1 MTFSRKL
8 LVLFLGGSLLAGCE
22 SNSMWPSLSGE
33 APRAASNPTK
43 INIAAPSAPA
53 PVGSVGRTYR
63 PPQSINPNEKSGK
76 TVDRAVSETQMGLV
90 GKKTGTFVG
99 KKIFSMR
106 GDLSKL
112 KGAINRLNGRMSK
125 LRAEN
130 EAATQRYHGIVAAMS
145 AKLQAGTTPGNPVL
159 VKQWNE
165 AQQQLEK
172 IEGNISKMNGLSNDS
187 GSEAT
192 VAGYLLDSV
201 RATYTL
207 SGAVDEDHV
216 QLRRLEDEV
225 NRTVVFID
233 RLLNELSNDINRQT
247 GYLGNERRNL
257 TTMSIAIKNGER
269 YGASLVNRA
278 FAQTEIKTRAA
289 VRSGKR
295 RANSRPLVVI
305 RFDRPN
311 VAYQQALYNAISRAV
326 ERKPEAAFDLVAVS
340 PKAGTP
346 SARILNTTAAKRNA
360 EGVLRTLTDMGLPA
374 SRVNLTAANS
384 TTARSNEVRV
394 YVR

>member
-1 MTFSRKL
+1 
-8 LVLFLGGSLLAGCE
+8 
-22 SNSMWPSLSGE
+22 MWPSLSGE
-33 APRAASNPTK
+33 DPNTAPAQSSSA
-43 INIAAPSAPA
+43 AAPSAPTPVASGSASRAYTPPTATRASSAAA
-53 PVGSVGRTYR
+53 PVVAG
-63 PPQSINPNEKSGK
+63 PAAKS
-76 TVDRAVSETQMGLV
+76 
-90 GKKTGTFVG
+90 TGTFVG
-99 KKIFSMR
+99 KKIVSMR
-106 GDLSKL
+106 SDLDKL
-112 KGAINRLNGRMSK
+112 KGAINRLNSRMTT
-125 LRAEN
+125 LRTEN
-130 EAATQRYHGIVAAMS
+130 ESSTQRYHGIVAAMN

-165 AQQQLEK
+165 AQLQLEK

-216 QLRRLEDEV
+216 QLRSVEDDA

-247 GYLGNERRNL
+247 SYLANERRNL

-269 YGASLVNRA
+269 YGASLMNRA
-278 FAQTEIKTRAA
+278 FAQAEIKARTAA
-289 VRSGKR
+289 RSGKR
-295 RANSRPLVVI
+295 RASSRPLVVI
-305 RFDRPN
+305 RFDRQN
-311 VAYQQALYNAISRAV
+311 VAYQQALYNAVSRAV
-326 ERKPEAAFDLVAVS
+326 ERKPDAAFDLVAVS
-340 PKAGTP
+340 PKVGSP

-360 EGVLRTLTDMGLPA
+360 EGVLRTLTDMGLSA
-374 SRVNLTAANS
+374 SRVNLTATNS
-384 TTARSNEVRV
+384 ATAQANEVRV

>member
-1 MTFSRKL
+1 MTLSRKT
-8 LVLFLGGSLLAGCE
+8 LVLITSGLLLAGCE
-22 SNSMWPSLSGE
+22 SNSLWPSLSGE
-33 APRAASNPTK
+33 APTTTSAQAQTSET
-43 INIAAPSAPA
+43 APNAAPA
-53 PVGSVGRTYR
+53 PVANSSTGSMYSSPVTTGASSATA
-63 PPQSINPNEKSGK
+63 PVVAGPAPKS
-76 TVDRAVSETQMGLV
+76 
-90 GKKTGTFVG
+90 TGTFVG
-99 KKIFSMR
+99 KKIVSMR
-106 GDLSKL
+106 SDLGKL
-112 KGAINRLNGRMSK
+112 KGAINRLNSRMTT
-125 LRAEN
+125 LRTEN
-130 EAATQRYHGIVAAMS
+130 ESSTQRYHGVVAAMN

-165 AQQQLEK
+165 AQKQLEK

-216 QLRRLEDEV
+216 QLRGLEDEV

-247 GYLGNERRNL
+247 GYLSNERRNL

-269 YGASLVNRA
+269 YGASLMNRA
-278 FAQTEIKTRAA
+278 FAQAEIKARTAA
-289 VRSGKR
+289 RSGKR
-295 RANSRPLVVI
+295 RASSRPLVVI
-305 RFDRPN
+305 RFDRDN
-311 VAYQQALYNAISRAV
+311 VAYQQALYNAVSRAV
-326 ERKPEAAFDLVAVS
+326 ERKPDAAFDLVAVS
-340 PKAGTP
+340 PKVGSP
-346 SARILNTTAAKRNA
+346 SLRIFNSTAAKRNA

-374 SRVNLTAANS
+374 SRVNLTATNS
-384 TTARSNEVRV
+384 ATARSNEVRV

>member
-1 MTFSRKL
+1 MLRGNFQNS
-8 LVLFLGGSLLAGCE
+8 AGD
-22 SNSMWPSLSGE
+22 
-33 APRAASNPTK
+33 
-43 INIAAPSAPA
+43 
-53 PVGSVGRTYR
+53 
-63 PPQSINPNEKSGK
+63 KS
-76 TVDRAVSETQMGLV
+76 
-90 GKKTGTFVG
+90 TGTFVG

-112 KGAINRLNGRMSK
+112 KGAIDRLNSRMAK
-125 LRAEN
+125 IRGEN

-216 QLRRLEDEV
+216 QLRSLEDEV
-225 NRTVVFID
+225 NRTVIFID

-278 FAQTEIKTRAA
+278 FAQTEIKTRAV

-311 VAYQQALYNAISRAV
+311 VAYQQALYNAVSRAV

-374 SRVNLTAANS
+374 SRVNLTATNS
-384 TTARSNEVRV
+384 TSARSNEVRV

>member
-1 MTFSRKL
+1 M
-8 LVLFLGGSLLAGCE
+8 
-22 SNSMWPSLSGE
+22 
-33 APRAASNPTK
+33 
-43 INIAAPSAPA
+43 
-53 PVGSVGRTYR
+53 
-63 PPQSINPNEKSGK
+63 
-76 TVDRAVSETQMGLV
+76 
-90 GKKTGTFVG
+90 
-99 KKIFSMR
+99 
-106 GDLSKL
+106 
-112 KGAINRLNGRMSK
+112 
-125 LRAEN
+125 
-130 EAATQRYHGIVAAMS
+130 
-145 AKLQAGTTPGNPVL
+145 
-159 VKQWNE
+159 
-165 AQQQLEK
+165 
-172 IEGNISKMNGLSNDS
+172 
-187 GSEAT
+187 
-192 VAGYLLDSV
+192 
-201 RATYTL
+201 
-207 SGAVDEDHV
+207 
-216 QLRRLEDEV
+216 RRLEDEV

-384 TTARSNEVRV
+384 ATARSNEVRL

>member
-1 MTFSRKL
+1 MTFSRKA
-8 LVLFLGGSLLAGCE
+8 LVLITSGLLLAGCE
-22 SNSMWPSLSGE
+22 SDNLWPSLSGE
-33 APRAASNPTK
+33 APAATSAQAQTSGTVPNAPSPVANSSTGSAYSAPVATGASSA
-43 INIAAPSAPA
+43 AAPVVSGPA
-53 PVGSVGRTYR
+53 P
-63 PPQSINPNEKSGK
+63 KS
-76 TVDRAVSETQMGLV
+76 
-90 GKKTGTFVG
+90 TGTFVG
-99 KKIFSMR
+99 KKIVSMR
-106 GDLSKL
+106 SDLGKL
-112 KGAINRLNGRMSK
+112 KGAINRLNSRMTT
-125 LRAEN
+125 LRTEN
-130 EAATQRYHGIVAAMS
+130 ESSTQRYHGVVAAMN

-165 AQQQLEK
+165 AQKQLEK

-216 QLRRLEDEV
+216 QLRGLEDEV

-247 GYLGNERRNL
+247 GYLSNERRNL

-269 YGASLVNRA
+269 YGASLMNRA
-278 FAQTEIKTRAA
+278 FAQAEIKARTAA
-289 VRSGKR
+289 RSGKR
-295 RANSRPLVVI
+295 RASSRPLVVI
-305 RFDRPN
+305 RFDRDN
-311 VAYQQALYNAISRAV
+311 VAYQQALYNAVSRAV
-326 ERKPEAAFDLVAVS
+326 ERKPDAAFDLVAVS
-340 PKAGTP
+340 PKVGSP
-346 SARILNTTAAKRNA
+346 SLRILNTTAAKRNA

-374 SRVNLTAANS
+374 SRVNLTATNS
-384 TTARSNEVRV
+384 ATARSNEVRV

>member
-1 MTFSRKL
+1 MTFSRNALVLLTSGLL
-8 LVLFLGGSLLAGCE
+8 LVGCE
-22 SNSMWPSLSGE
+22 SNTLWPSLSGE
-33 APRAASNPTK
+33 DPATSSSSTK
-43 INIAAPSAPA
+43 INIAAPKAPA
-53 PVGSVGRTYR
+53 PVSSSAQAYT
-63 PPQSINPNEKSGK
+63 PPSATGAA
-76 TVDRAVSETQMGLV
+76 AVSQPVVAGPSP
-90 GKKTGTFVG
+90 KSTGTFVG
-99 KKIFSMR
+99 KKIVSMR
-106 GDLSKL
+106 GDLEKL
-112 KGAINRLNGRMSK
+112 KGAIDRLNSRMTA
-125 LRAEN
+125 LRGEN
-130 EAATQRYHGIVAAMS
+130 EAATQRYHGIVAAMN

-247 GYLGNERRNL
+247 SYLGNERRNL

-269 YGASLVNRA
+269 YGASLMNRA
-278 FAQTEIKTRAA
+278 FAQAEIKARTAA
-289 VRSGKR
+289 RSGKR
-295 RANSRPLVVI
+295 RATSRPLVVI

-311 VAYQQALYNAISRAV
+311 VAYQQALYNAVSRAV
-326 ERKPEAAFDLVAVS
+326 ERKPDAAFDLVAVS
-340 PKAGTP
+340 PKVGSS

-374 SRVNLTAANS
+374 SRVNLTATNS
-384 TTARSNEVRV
+384 ATARSNEVRV

>member
-1 MTFSRKL
+1 MIFSRTT
-8 LVLFLGGSLLAGCE
+8 LVLIAGGLLLASCK
-22 SNSMWPSLSGE
+22 SNSLWPSLSGE
-33 APRAASNPTK
+33 DPNTTPVKTSIASAPKAPSPVAIGSASSSLTPPTA
-43 INIAAPSAPA
+43 IGASSAAAPVVAG
-53 PVGSVGRTYR
+53 PVSK
-63 PPQSINPNEKSGK
+63 P
-76 TVDRAVSETQMGLV
+76 
-90 GKKTGTFVG
+90 TGTFVG
-99 KKIFSMR
+99 KKILSML
-106 GDLSKL
+106 GDLEKL
-112 KGAINRLNGRMSK
+112 KGALNRLNSRMTT
-125 LRAEN
+125 LRTNN
-130 EAATQRYHGIVAAMS
+130 ESSTQRYHGIVAAMN

-216 QLRRLEDEV
+216 QLRRVEDDA

-247 GYLGNERRNL
+247 SYLASERRNL

-269 YGASLVNRA
+269 YGASLMNRA
-278 FAQTEIKTRAA
+278 FAQAEIKARTAA
-289 VRSGKR
+289 RSGKR
-295 RANSRPLVVI
+295 RASSRPLVVI
-305 RFDRPN
+305 RFDRQN
-311 VAYQQALYNAISRAV
+311 VAYKQALYNAVSRAV
-326 ERKPEAAFDLVAVS
+326 DRKPDAAFDLVAVS
-340 PKAGTP
+340 PKVGSP
-346 SARILNTTAAKRNA
+346 SARVLNTTAAKRNA

-374 SRVNLTAANS
+374 SRVNLTATNS
-384 TTARSNEVRV
+384 ATARANEVRV